1 MSEGAH
7 RPAARLLSIK
17 ICESLKYSTRYGN
30 ETSQVSHVG
39 EQMKRLGIVLDVS
52 YRGKLV
58 TRAEATPSLGEKVF
72 TSDGQPIGRVERVF
86 GLVSRPYVTVKPTSR
101 KQKLMG
107 VIGKELYLE

>member
-1 MSEGAH
+1 
-7 RPAARLLSIK
+7 
-17 ICESLKYSTRYGN
+17 
-30 ETSQVSHVG
+30 
-39 EQMKRLGIVLDVS
+39 MKRLGIVLDVS
-52 YRGKLV
+52 YRGTLV

-72 TSDGQPIGRVERVF
+72 TDDGQQIGRVERVF

>member
-1 MSEGAH
+1 M
-7 RPAARLLSIK
+7 
-17 ICESLKYSTRYGN
+17 
-30 ETSQVSHVG
+30 
-39 EQMKRLGIVLDVS
+39 DVS

-58 TRAEATPSLGEKVF
+58 TRAEATPNLGEKVF
-72 TSDGQPIGRVERVF
+72 TSDGQQIGRVERVF

>member
-1 MSEGAH
+1 
-7 RPAARLLSIK
+7 
-17 ICESLKYSTRYGN
+17 
-30 ETSQVSHVG
+30 
-39 EQMKRLGIVLDVS
+39 MKRLGIVLDVS

-72 TSDGQPIGRVERVF
+72 TSDGQQIGQVERVF